1 MLAATVTGDQPGN
14 GQRIARSGWL
24 TGIAL
29 MLAACGGGS
38 GGSDSGGTGA
48 AASTAAAPAS
58 PAIAAAGGS
67 TAATQPASG
76 TPAGAL
82 ATPAGTSALTPLA
95 ADLLARVNAIR
106 ASAHDCGTTRYPAAG
121 PLTWNSQAEDAA
133 RTQALYLQGNNLFSH
148 TGANGSSVGDR
159 LTAAGYTWSTVGEN
173 IAAGYADAATVIA
186 GWLASPGHCAN
197 MSNAAFADLGVVLQ
211 PGTSANTYG
220 NYWVMVVAHAR

>member
-1 MLAATVTGDQPGN
+1 MLAATVTGDQPGI

-29 MLAACGGGS
+29 MLAACGGG
-38 GGSDSGGTGA
+38 GSDSGGTGA
-48 AASTAAAPAS
+48 AASTAAAPATQPVAGS
-58 PAIAAAGGS
+58 PAG
-67 TAATQPASG
+67 PSG
-76 TPAGAL
+76 TSAGN
-82 ATPAGTSALTPLA
+82 TALTPLA
-95 ADLLARVNAIR
+95 ADLLARINTIR

-159 LTAAGYTWSTVGEN
+159 LTAAGYPWSTVGEN
-173 IAAGYADAATVIA
+173 IAAGYADAAAVIA